1 MFILAKTMPIIMFT
15 CKVYTLKS
23 YKCFAKVTKKILF
36 KVCRKFF
43 LCLIAFF
50 IKTHCC
56 NGISLIPYYI

>member
-1 MFILAKTMPIIMFT
+1 MFT
-15 CKVYTLKS
+15 CKVYALKH
-23 YKCFAKVTKKILF
+23 YKCFAKVIKKILF
-36 KVCRKFF
+36 KVYHNFF